1 MIGCG
6 IATTSALTLRVPDG
20 HATTCG
26 GGGVVV
32 VLGAAAFSLAGS
44 DSVLSGA
51 AGGVSSLAVAVGVV
65 AALVSAV
72 AFSTATVGVC
82 AAVIDVVIKT
92 RVITANEVT
101 RYLGVDLKPFIY
113 FSFFAFA

>member
-6 IATTSALTLRVPDG
+6 IATTSALTLRVPGG

-32 VLGAAAFSLAGS
+32 VLGAAVFSFAGS
-44 DSVLSGA
+44 DSVLTAA
-51 AGGVSSLAVAVGVV
+51 AGGVSSLVVAVGVA

-82 AAVIDVVIKT
+82 AADIDVVIKI
-92 RVITANEVT
+92 RVIAANEVT
-101 RYLGVDLKPFIY
+101 RYLPVDLKPSIY